1 MRCLLMG
8 APLQCCEGAMQWQQ
22 PVRVKAAEPGGCW
35 PRQPTATKK
44 TSTAQA
50 GRRPSD
56 AFGSPRNSRRGSARS
71 ARCRLVVVRL
81 YRRIPGGPTATGD
94 HRVWRCDR
102 FEPLWTCRSPLPAI
116 GHERLV
122 ADSRFSEANQPSL
135 HDVEVLRR
143 PAADAVAI
151 ARCARG
157 SDGLDS
163 TCRKP
168 VTVRGAAE
176 KFTPDPRMAGDART
190 DSSKEGA
197 FVIAV
202 RTSTARLRAQ

>member
-116 GHERLV
+116 GHEQPFTTGGYRAGWLTRTRHRPV
-122 ADSRFSEANQPSL
+122 AE
-135 HDVEVLRR
+135 E
-143 PAADAVAI
+143 
-151 ARCARG
+151 RCASARSLGQVYRCAPVERAPSADPCHQPRG
-157 SDGLDS
+157 QHSRSSVL
-163 TCRKP
+163 P
-168 VTVRGAAE
+168 V
-176 KFTPDPRMAGDART
+176 
-190 DSSKEGA
+190 
-197 FVIAV
+197 
-202 RTSTARLRAQ
+202 RASGGRRHAHS